1 MSATGAAVRHGGR
14 VLVDQLRRHGVDT
27 VFTVPGESFLAVLD
41 ALHDEPAI
49 RTVVCRHE
57 SGAAIMA
64 EAQARLR
71 GDLGAAFVTR
81 GPGATHASVG
91 VHNAS
96 MSGTALLLFVGQVPR
111 AHRGRRAFQEVDF
124 EAFFA
129 PLAKWAVE
137 VDRPERLSE
146 VAAEAARV
154 AREGRPGPVV
164 VSLPEDVLAAE
175 VSVADAPVSP
185 PPQRPAPS
193 PAEQA
198 ELRALLGAAAR
209 PLVLVG
215 GGTWS
220 AAAADALATWA
231 ERNHLPVAVTFRRQD
246 YLHNDSP
253 SYVGHAGVG
262 TAPALARRITEADL
276 VLAIGTRLGDT
287 STRGYTLLEPPVPRQ
302 TLVHVHADPAELG
315 SVYRPRLAIHAGAVE
330 TVMAL
335 LDAEHADGQAGAG
348 ASGTAVPQSSAA
360 PDGSQAAEAEAPR
373 TDATG
378 RQLPPWRRW
387 TEAARAD
394 YEATLSPSPAPG
406 ALDYGEVVAYLDR
419 RLPPEAILTN
429 GAGNFSLWPQRFYRF
444 KRYGT
449 QLGSQSGAMGYAVP
463 AAVAAKLAAPDAPVV
478 AFCGDG
484 DFLMTA
490 QELATAVQYGAP
502 IVVLVVNNGML
513 ATIRMHQERTYPGR
527 PSATDLTNPDFAA
540 YARAFGG
547 FGATVERTED
557 FAPAFEQALA
567 AGVPAVLELRV
578 DPEAILPHA
587 TLSDIRRAAAPA

>member
-1 MSATGAAVRHGGR
+1 MSAPVRHGGR
-14 VLVDQLRRHGVDT
+14 VLVDQLRRHGVGT

-71 GDLGAAFVTR
+71 GDLGVAFVTR
-81 GPGATHASVG
+81 GPGATHASVA

-96 MSGTALLLFVGQVPR
+96 MSGAALLLFVGQVPT

-129 PLAKWAVE
+129 PLAKWVTE

-146 VAAEAARV
+146 ITAEAARV
-154 AREGRPGPVV
+154 AGQGRPGPVV

-175 VSVADAPVSP
+175 VSVADAPVAA

-193 PAEQA
+193 PAELS
-198 ELRALLGAAAR
+198 ELRALLGGSSR
-209 PLVLVG
+209 PLVIVG

-220 AAAADALATWA
+220 SAATHHLAAWA

-246 YLHNDSP
+246 YIHNDSP
-253 SYVGHAGVG
+253 CYVGYAGVG
-262 TAPALARRITEADL
+262 TPPSLAERIGDADL
-276 VLAIGTRLGDT
+276 IVAIGTRLGDT
-287 STRGYTLLEPPVPRQ
+287 ATAGYTLLEPPVPRQ
-302 TLVHVHADPAELG
+302 TLVHVHPDPAELG
-315 SVYRPRLAIHAGAVE
+315 SVYRPQLAICAGTVE
-330 TVMAL
+330 TVLA
-335 LDAEHADGQAGAG
+335 LDAEP
-348 ASGTAVPQSSAA
+348 SLEAA
-360 PDGSQAAEAEAPR
+360 PWRTWAEA
-373 TDATG
+373 T
-378 RQLPPWRRW
+378 
-387 TEAARAD
+387 RAD
-394 YEATLSPSPAPG
+394 HEATRRRPESPG
-406 ALDYGEVVAYLDR
+406 GLDLGEVVAYLDQ
-419 RLPPEAILTN
+419 RLPPGSILTN

-444 KRYGT
+444 KQYGT
-449 QLGSQSGAMGYAVP
+449 QLGPPSGAMGYAVP
-463 AAVAAKLAAPDAPVV
+463 AAVAAKLHAPEAPVL

-490 QELATAVQYGAP
+490 QELATAVQYEAP
-502 IVVLVVNNGML
+502 IIVLVINNGMY

-527 PSATDLTNPDFAA
+527 PSGSDLTNPDFAA
-540 YARAFGG
+540 YAEAFGG
-547 FGATVERTED
+547 FGATVKRTGD
-557 FAPAFEQALA
+557 FPAAFERALA

-587 TLSDIRRAAAPA
+587 TLTEIRARAPTS

>member
-1 MSATGAAVRHGGR
+1 MTAAEPKPRHGGR
-14 VLVDQLRRHGVDT
+14 VLVDQLRRHGVET

-41 ALHDEPAI
+41 ALYDDEAI
-49 RTVVCRHE
+49 GTVVCRHE

-71 GDLGAAFVTR
+71 GHLGVAFVTR
-81 GPGATHASVG
+81 GPGATHASVA

-96 MSGTALLLFVGQVPR
+96 MSGTALLLFIGQVPT

-129 PLAKWAVE
+129 PLAKWSVE

-146 VAAEAARV
+146 IATEAVRV

-175 VSVADAPVSP
+175 VSVADAPVAP
-185 PPQRPAPS
+185 PPQRPSPS
-193 PAEQA
+193 PAELA
-198 ELRALLGAAAR
+198 ELRTLLQASVR
-209 PLVLVG
+209 PLVIVG

-220 AAAADALATWA
+220 AAAGSTLAAWA
-231 ERNHLPVAVTFRRQD
+231 ERNRLPVAVTFRRQD

-253 SYVGHAGVG
+253 SYVGYAGVG
-262 TAPALARRITEADL
+262 SAPSLAQRISDAD
-276 VLAIGTRLGDT
+276 VIAAIGTRLGDT
-287 STRGYTLLEPPVPRQ
+287 ATQGYTLLEPPKPRQ
-302 TLVHVHADPAELG
+302 TLVHVHPDPAELG
-315 SVYRPRLAIHAGAVE
+315 SVYVPHLAICAGAPE
-330 TVMAL
+330 TVEA
-335 LDAEHADGQAGAG
+335 LDATADLEAAAWRGR
-348 ASGTAVPQSSAA
+348 TA
-360 PDGSQAAEAEAPR
+360 
-373 TDATG
+373 
-378 RQLPPWRRW
+378 
-387 TEAARAD
+387 AARAD
-394 YEATLSPSPAPG
+394 YEESLRRRPAPG
-406 ALDYGEVVAYLDR
+406 PVDFGEVVAYLDR

-429 GAGNFSLWPQRFYRF
+429 GAGNFSLWPQRYYRF

-463 AAVAAKLAAPDAPVV
+463 AAVGAKLHKPEVPVV

-490 QELATAVQYGAP
+490 QELATAAQYEAP
-502 IVVLVVNNGML
+502 IVVVVINNGMF
-513 ATIRMHQERTYPGR
+513 ATIRMHQERTYPDR
-527 PSATDLTNPDFAA
+527 PSASDLLNPDFAA

-547 FGATVERTED
+547 FGAVVERTED
-557 FAPAFEQALA
+557 FPAAFEQAVA

-578 DPEAILPHA
+578 DPEAILPHT
-587 TLSDIRRAAAPA
+587 TLSEIRRRARSA

>member
-1 MSATGAAVRHGGR
+1 MNAATRHGGR

-27 VFTVPGESFLAVLD
+27 IFTVPGESFLAVLD

-57 SGAAIMA
+57 SGAGIMA

-71 GDLGAAFVTR
+71 GDLGVAFVTR
-81 GPGATHASVG
+81 GPGATHASVA

-96 MSGTALLLFVGQVPR
+96 MSGTALLLFIGQVPT

-129 PLAKWAVE
+129 PLAKWSVE

-146 VAAEAARV
+146 TAAEAARV

-175 VSVADAPVSP
+175 VSVADAPVAP
-185 PPQRPAPS
+185 PPQRPSPS
-193 PAEQA
+193 PEHLA
-198 ELRALLGAAAR
+198 ELQRLLEASAR
-209 PLVLVG
+209 PLVVVG

-220 AAAADALATWA
+220 DSAGNALRAWA
-231 ERNHLPVAVTFRRQD
+231 ESNRLPVAPTFRRQD
-246 YLHNDSP
+246 YIGNDSP
-253 SYVGHAGVG
+253 SYVGYAGVG
-262 TAPALARRITEADL
+262 TAPMLAQHIRDADL
-276 VLAIGTRLGDT
+276 IVAIGTRLGDT
-287 STRGYTLLEPPVPRQ
+287 ATQGYTLLEPPVPRQ
-302 TLVHVHADPAELG
+302 TLVHIHPDPAELG
-315 SVYRPRLAIHAGAVE
+315 SVYEPHLAIHAGAPE
-330 TVMAL
+330 TVAAL
-335 LDAEHADGQAGAG
+335 
-348 ASGTAVPQSSAA
+348 AA
-360 PDGSQAAEAEAPR
+360 
-373 TDATG
+373 
-378 RQLPPWRRW
+378 LPPLEDQPWREW
-387 TEAARAD
+387 TGAARAG
-394 YEATLSPSPAPG
+394 YEASLRRRPAPG
-406 ALDYGEVVAYLDR
+406 AVDFGEVMAWLDG

-463 AAVAAKLAAPDAPVV
+463 AAVAAKLHDPRAPVV

-490 QELATAVQYGAP
+490 QELATAVQYEAP
-502 IVVLVVNNGML
+502 IIVVVINNGML
-513 ATIRMHQERTYPGR
+513 ATIRMHQERTYPDR
-527 PSATDLTNPDFAA
+527 PSASDLVNPDFAA

-547 FGATVERTED
+547 FGATVERTEE

-567 AGVPAVLELRV
+567 AGVPAVLELRM
-578 DPEAILPHA
+578 DPEAILPHT
-587 TLSDIRRAAAPA
+587 TLSEIRRSAEAG

>member
-1 MSATGAAVRHGGR
+1 MTGPGAPVRHGGR
-14 VLVDQLRRHGVDT
+14 VLVDQLRRHGFDT

-64 EAQARLR
+64 EALARLR

-81 GPGATHASVG
+81 GPGATHASVA
-91 VHNAS
+91 VHNAA
-96 MSGTALLLFVGQVPR
+96 MSGAALLLFVGQVPT

-137 VDRPERLSE
+137 VDRPERLSGI
-146 VAAEAARV
+146 AAEAARV

-164 VSLPEDVLAAE
+164 VSLPEDVLAAD
-175 VSVADAPVSP
+175 VSVADAPAAP
-185 PPQRPAPS
+185 PPRRPAPS
-193 PAEQA
+193 PEELA
-198 ELRALLGAAAR
+198 ELRSLLGTASR

-220 AAAADALATWA
+220 ADAADALAAWA

-253 SYVGHAGVG
+253 AYVGYAGVG
-262 TAPALARRITEADL
+262 TGPGLARRITEADL
-276 VLAIGTRLGDT
+276 IVAIGTRLGDT
-287 STRGYTLLEPPVPRQ
+287 ATRGYTLLEPPVPRQ
-302 TLVHVHADPAELG
+302 TLVHVHPDAAELG
-315 SVYRPRLAIHAGAVE
+315 SVYRPHLAIHAGAVE
-330 TVMAL
+330 TVTAL
-335 LDAEHADGQAGAG
+335 QGTEPLDPARWREWTAGAR
-348 ASGTAVPQSSAA
+348 
-360 PDGSQAAEAEAPR
+360 AE
-373 TDATG
+373 
-378 RQLPPWRRW
+378 
-387 TEAARAD
+387 
-394 YEATLSPSPAPG
+394 YEATLAPPPVPG
-406 ALDYGEVVAYLDR
+406 ELDFGQVVAYLDR

-463 AAVAAKLAAPDAPVV
+463 AAVAAKLHAPEAPVV

-502 IVVLVVNNGML
+502 IIVLVINNGML

-527 PSATDLTNPDFAA
+527 PSASDLTNPDFAA

-547 FGATVERTED
+547 FGATVTRTGEFPD
-557 FAPAFEQALA
+557 AFETALA

-587 TLSDIRRAAAPA
+587 TLSGIRQAARAAERTSR